1 MKNMNIA
8 VVGSGIGAIASA
20 YDLKKMGHKVTLFE
34 KNDYFGG
41 HTHTHHFELNK
52 YLYTVDTGF
61 LVHNDRTYPHLIKF
75 FKELKI
81 ETVASDMSFSVH
93 LEDEKLEWSGTNL
106 FTVFC
111 QTKNLFRPRFYRFLS
126 EIMRF
131 NKMADQL
138 IADSKD
144 NIALSLGE
152 ILERHNFGEDFQNW
166 YLLPMGGCIWSTP
179 TKEMKKF
186 PAYTFLNFCKNHGLL
201 QVTDRP
207 QWKTLLGGCNTYTL
221 KVIEMLDKVYLNE
234 GVLEVIPLQKDE
246 EDGAKRAVELV
257 TEKGKYRFDAVFMG
271 THAPQT
277 RKICGHVDEKI
288 DDVLSKFS
296 YQPNTAYL
304 HTDASLLPKR
314 KSAWSAW
321 NYRST
326 SNEDHERAVS
336 VSYLINKLQPLPNN
350 PPIIV
355 TLNPLGPID
364 QSKIIKELK
373 YEHPLFDEL
382 AIRGQAEVPGI
393 QGTHGIYYA
402 GAWMRYGFHEDGIW
416 AAKEALKQFVLDY
429 HQTRGDRELSEE
441 ESSKDHAIL

>member
-1 MKNMNIA
+1 MRPLNIA

-41 HTHTHHFELNK
+41 HTHTHHFELNDHK
-52 YLYTVDTGF
+52 YTVDTGF
-61 LVHNDRTYPHLIKF
+61 LVHNDRTYPNLISF
-75 FKELKI
+75 FEELNI

-111 QTKNLFRPRFYRFLS
+111 QKRNLFRPRFYRFLK

-131 NKMADQL
+131 NKMADEL
-138 IADSKD
+138 ISESRDDIS
-144 NIALSLGE
+144 LSLGD
-152 ILERHNFGEDFQNW
+152 ILKRHSFGEDFQNW

-179 TKEMKKF
+179 TEEMKKF

-221 KVIEMLDKVYLNE
+221 KVIETLDETKLNE
-234 GVLEVIPLQKDE
+234 GVLKIRSLQEGESGKEGRVEV
-246 EDGAKRAVELV
+246 V
-257 TEKGKYRFDAVFMG
+257 TEKGQYVFDAIFMG

-277 RKICGHVDEKI
+277 RKICGEIDKRI
-288 DDVLSKFS
+288 DDVLAKFS

-304 HTDASLLPKR
+304 HTDANLLPKR

-326 SNEDHERAVS
+326 SRDDHERAVS
-336 VSYLINKLQPLPNN
+336 VSYLINKLQPLPEN
-350 PPIIV
+350 PPIVV
-355 TLNPLGPID
+355 TLNPLGSIEK
-364 QSKIIKELK
+364 SKIIKELK
-373 YEHPLFDEL
+373 YEHPLFDEK
-382 AIRGQAEVPGI
+382 AIQGQSEVPSI
-393 QGTHGIYYA
+393 QGKHGIYYA

-416 AAKEALKQFVLDY
+416 AAKEALKQFNLDFL
-429 HQTRGDRELSEE
+429 GE
-441 ESSKDHAIL
+441 ESCTNNERQQELKSQDAIL